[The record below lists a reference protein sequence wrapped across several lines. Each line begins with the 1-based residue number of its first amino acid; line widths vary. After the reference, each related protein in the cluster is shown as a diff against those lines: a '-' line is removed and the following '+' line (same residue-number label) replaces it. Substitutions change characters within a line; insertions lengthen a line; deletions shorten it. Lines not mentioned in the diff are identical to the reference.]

1 MARRTTPLTD
11 TEIKKAKPKEKE
23 YSLCDGYGLLLR
35 IKPNGSKLWLFNY
48 IRPILGTRTNLGLG
62 TYPIVSLAEARM
74 LRDDCR
80 KLLAQQIDPKKH
92 REELERKQLMDT
104 QSYFGKR
111 KKVQKLKRKRS
122 INIGET

>member
-104 QSYFGKR
+104 QKF
-111 KKVQKLKRKRS
+111 L
-122 INIGET
+122 

>member
-1 MARRTTPLTD
+1 MARRASPLTD

-23 YSLCDGYGLLLR
+23 YILCDSHGLSLR

-48 IRPILGTRTNLGLG
+48 TRPILGTRTNLGLG

-80 KLLAQQIDPKKH
+80 PLVS
-92 REELERKQLMDT
+92 E
-104 QSYFGKR
+104 F
-111 KKVQKLKRKRS
+111 
-122 INIGET
+122 